1 MTRKIPPE
9 AFSLYFSLGTARSY
23 EAVAAKYG
31 VSKRAVTKRA
41 RLEGWQ
47 AQLEVMERQAR
58 ERAEK
63 KAIETLDDMNERHL
77 KTLKFVQGKAI
88 EALRSM
94 SLKTAMEAVR
104 ALAICLEK
112 ERDIRGDSGDQSIA
126 ETEERVRRE
135 FEAFMV
141 PAVDQLTI
149 AGAPH
154 LRPQHQESAFS

>member
-1 MTRKIPPE
+1 MKRKIPPE
-9 AFSLYFSLGTARSY
+9 AFTYYFSLGTARSY
-23 EAVAAKYG
+23 EAVATKYG

-41 RLEGWQ
+41 VSEGWQ
-47 AQLEVMERQAR
+47 VRLEAMERQAR

-63 KAIETLDDMNERHL
+63 KVIETMDDMNERHL
-77 KTLKFVQGKAI
+77 KTLRIVQGKAL

-104 ALAICLEK
+104 ALAISLEK

-126 ETEERVRRE
+126 EAEERVRRE

-141 PAVDQLTI
+141 PTADEVPKG
-149 AGAPH
+149 GAS
-154 LRPQHQESAFS
+154 QVNNQEKAPISS